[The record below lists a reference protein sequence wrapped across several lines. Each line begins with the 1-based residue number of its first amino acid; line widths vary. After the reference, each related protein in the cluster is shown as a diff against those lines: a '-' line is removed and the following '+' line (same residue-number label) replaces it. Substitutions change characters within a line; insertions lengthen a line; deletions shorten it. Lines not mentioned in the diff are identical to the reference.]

1 MKPDKNILDKAKI
14 NKNQLD
20 QDQLDQDQINP
31 DQISQGKTY
40 VVAITGASG
49 VIYGVRLVKALIE
62 TGSKVLIILSKAG
75 QKVLAHEMGYD
86 YKISFLKFL
95 EQYGVDLGR
104 GPLAEVFF
112 QDEIASAPAS
122 GSFLHDGMAVTPC
135 SMKTLSAVAAGYAD
149 NLITRSC
156 DVSLKEKRSLVLV
169 PRETPF
175 GLIHLENMTR
185 AARAGAVILPPAP
198 SFYAFPPTIEDL
210 VDTVVARI
218 MDHLGVVHSL
228 GKRWGS

>member
-1 MKPDKNILDKAKI
+1 MKPDQNRV
-14 NKNQLD
+14 NQ
-20 QDQLDQDQINP
+20 N
-31 DQISQGKTY
+31 KTY
-40 VVAITGASG
+40 IVAITGASG
-49 VIYGVRLVKALIE
+49 VIYGVRLVKALVE
-62 TGSKVLIILSKAG
+62 TGSRVMIILSKAG

-86 YKISFLKFL
+86 SKIPFLKFL
-95 EQYGVDLGR
+95 EQYGVDLDH
-104 GPLAEVFF
+104 GPEPEVFF
-112 QDEIASAPAS
+112 QDEIASSPAS
-122 GSFLHDGMAVTPC
+122 GSFLHDGMAVAPC

-156 DVSLKEKRSLVLV
+156 DVSLKEKRALVLV

-185 AARAGAVILPPAP
+185 VSRAGAVILPPSP
-198 SFYAFPPTIEDL
+198 SFYTFSETIEDL

-218 MDHLGVVHSL
+218 MDHLGAAHDL